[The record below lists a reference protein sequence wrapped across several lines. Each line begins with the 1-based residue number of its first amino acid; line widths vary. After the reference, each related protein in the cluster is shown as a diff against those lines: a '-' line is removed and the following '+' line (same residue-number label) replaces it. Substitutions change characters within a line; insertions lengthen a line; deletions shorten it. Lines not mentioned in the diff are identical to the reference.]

1 MEPDGVALAV
11 WRVGYSESSWGIIDN
26 YLEDGMVSEAKAEVY
41 VRYPVS
47 SLLVYNGVTVLH
59 FLLGGIGIMVGY
71 KLSWTGYLF
80 GSLYLIFAFG
90 QMYVMMPLTVC
101 PNCLYYRME
110 NALCTSGLNAVSK
123 KIAREG
129 DPELFSSRAKG
140 LLCHNNLYMA
150 ALFIPIVAL
159 IPALFINFTFLLL
172 IILLAVVGLLLFRL
186 FVIFGRMA
194 CLHCS
199 AKYECPNAAAT
210 GVRER

>member
-1 MEPDGVALAV
+1 MEG
-11 WRVGYSESSWGIIDN
+11 RV
-26 YLEDGMVSEAKAEVY
+26 VSEAKAEVY
-41 VRYPVS
+41 VRYPLS

-71 KLSWTGYLF
+71 KLSWISYLSGF
-80 GSLYLIFAFG
+80 LYLVFAFG

-110 NALCTSGLNAVSK
+110 NALCASGLNAVSR

-129 DPELFSSRAKG
+129 DPERFSSRAKG

-150 ALFIPIVAL
+150 ALFIPIVAM
-159 IPALFINFTFLLL
+159 IPALFINFTFPLL
-172 IILLAVVGLLLFRL
+172 IILLAVVGLLLLRF
-186 FVIFGRMA
+186 FVIFGSIA